1 MFSILIANP
10 STGKSPSIEKIK
22 NAMEKIEIFEKV
34 EEQNSSYVNGVC
46 FYFFF
51 SNLKNKIA

>member
-34 EEQNSSYVNGVC
+34 EEQNSSHVNGVC

-51 SNLKNKIA
+51 FKSKK